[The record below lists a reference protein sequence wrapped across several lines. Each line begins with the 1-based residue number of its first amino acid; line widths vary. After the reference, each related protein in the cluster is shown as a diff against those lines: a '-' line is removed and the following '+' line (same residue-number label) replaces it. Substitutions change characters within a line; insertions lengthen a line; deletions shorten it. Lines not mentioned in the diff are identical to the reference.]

1 MTTMN
6 KTVKGWVAAGSSATL
21 LVGGLV
27 LGAPA
32 AVAAPGDAPCL
43 QASGQFTAALAAAG
57 ITPVSVTQLEQ
68 AAEAVVVAEEQYF
81 LLADA
86 AAGEIDVQLEA
97 AWAELESAEAAKD
110 PEAIAAAETRIA
122 ELEVAIML
130 ALDTPEILAADQ
142 TLDAAIENLDAQL
155 NMLALD
161 ETAAEQILALFKQ
174 FLAACD
180 GAGTGTPVTTPVVTP
195 APAAP
200 VAPAPVIAIPAPA
213 PVTEPAPVAVPAPAA
228 TMVVAAPEQAVPV
241 PMNPGMNMQTAA
253 TTDQEHPGV
262 ALVTA
267 LLAAGIAVPAAVAVR
282 MHRLQ
287 RHHP

>member
-1 MTTMN
+1 MTTMT

-32 AVAAPGDAPCL
+32 AVAAPTDAACL
-43 QASGQFTAALAAAG
+43 QASGQFTTALTAAG
-57 ITPVSVTQLEQ
+57 ITPASVTGLEL

-86 AAGEIDVQLEA
+86 AAGELDVQLEA
-97 AWAELESAEAAKD
+97 AWAELEAAEVAED
-110 PEAIAAAETRIA
+110 PVAIAAAEARIA
-122 ELEVAIML
+122 ELEAAIEL
-130 ALDTPEILAADQ
+130 ALGTPEILAAEQ
-142 TLDAAIENLDAQL
+142 TLDAAIGNLDAQL

-161 ETAAEQILALFKQ
+161 EATAEQILVLFKQ

-180 GAGTGTPVTTPVVTP
+180 GAGTGAPVTTPVVAP

-200 VAPAPVIAIPAPA
+200 VAPAPAVTTPAPA
-213 PVTEPAPVAVPAPAA
+213 PIAQLAPVAAPAPVAPAVTAPEPAA
-228 TMVVAAPEQAVPV
+228 PVA
-241 PMNPGMNMQTAA
+241 MNPGMNMQTAA

-262 ALVTA
+262 ALVAA
-267 LLAAGIAVPAAVAVR
+267 LLAGGIAVPAAVAVR

-287 RHHP
+287 RHRP

>member
-1 MTTMN
+1 MTTMT

-32 AVAAPGDAPCL
+32 AVAAPTDAACL

-57 ITPVSVTQLEQ
+57 ITPASVTQLEQ

-86 AAGEIDVQLEA
+86 AAGELDVQLEA
-97 AWAELESAEAAKD
+97 AWAELETAETAED
-110 PEAIAAAETRIA
+110 PEAITAAETRIA
-122 ELEVAIML
+122 ELEAAILL
-130 ALDTPEILAADQ
+130 ALDTPEILAAEQ

-155 NMLALD
+155 SMLSLD
-161 ETAAEQILALFKQ
+161 EAAAEQILVLFKQ

-180 GAGTGTPVTTPVVTP
+180 GAGIGAPVTTPVVAP

-200 VAPAPVIAIPAPA
+200 VAPAPVVTTPA
-213 PVTEPAPVAVPAPAA
+213 PVPVAVPAP
-228 TMVVAAPEQAVPV
+228 VAPVLTAPEQAAPAA
-241 PMNPGMNMQTAA
+241 MNPGMNMQTAA
-253 TTDQEHPGV
+253 TIDQEHPGV
-262 ALVTA
+262 ALVAA

-287 RHHP
+287 RHRP

>member
-1 MTTMN
+1 MTTMT

-32 AVAAPGDAPCL
+32 AVAAPTDAACL

-57 ITPVSVTQLEQ
+57 ITPASVTQLEL

-86 AAGEIDVQLEA
+86 AAGELDVQLEA
-97 AWAELESAEAAKD
+97 AWAELETAETAED
-110 PEAIAAAETRIA
+110 PEAITAAETRIA
-122 ELEVAIML
+122 ELEAAILL
-130 ALDTPEILAADQ
+130 ALDTPEILAAEQ
-142 TLDAAIENLDAQL
+142 TLNAATKTLDAQL

-161 ETAAEQILALFKQ
+161 EATAEQILVLFKQ

-180 GAGTGTPVTTPVVTP
+180 GAGIGAPVTTPVVAP

-200 VAPAPVIAIPAPA
+200 VAPAPVVTTPA
-213 PVTEPAPVAVPAPAA
+213 PVPVAVPAP
-228 TMVVAAPEQAVPV
+228 VAPVLTAPEQAAPAA
-241 PMNPGMNMQTAA
+241 MNPGMNMQTAA
-253 TTDQEHPGV
+253 TIDQEHPGV
-262 ALVTA
+262 ALVAA

-287 RHHP
+287 RHRP

>member
-1 MTTMN
+1 MTTMT

-32 AVAAPGDAPCL
+32 AVAAPGDAACL
-43 QASGQFTAALAAAG
+43 QASGQFTTALAAAG
-57 ITPVSVTQLEQ
+57 ITPASVTQLEQ

-81 LLADA
+81 VLADA
-86 AAGEIDVQLEA
+86 AAGELDLQLEA
-97 AWAELESAEAAKD
+97 AWVELEAAEVAED
-110 PEAIAAAETRIA
+110 LDAIVAAETRIA
-122 ELEVAIML
+122 DLEAAIML
-130 ALDTPEILAADQ
+130 ALDTPEILAAEQ

-161 ETAAEQILALFKQ
+161 EAAAEQIMVLFKQ
-174 FLAACD
+174 FLTACD
-180 GAGTGTPVTTPVVTP
+180 GAGIGAPVTTPVAAP
-195 APAAP
+195 APDAP
-200 VAPAPVIAIPAPA
+200 VAPAPVVTTPTPAPA
-213 PVTEPAPVAVPAPAA
+213 AELTPIPVPAPVAPVVTAPEPAA
-228 TMVVAAPEQAVPV
+228 PVA
-241 PMNPGMNMQTAA
+241 MNPGMNMQTAA
-253 TTDQEHPGV
+253 TTDQQHPGT

-287 RHHP
+287 RHRP

>member
-1 MTTMN
+1 MTTMT

-32 AVAAPGDAPCL
+32 AGAAPTDTACL
-43 QASGQFTAALAAAG
+43 QASGQFTTALAAAG
-57 ITPVSVTQLEQ
+57 ITPASVTQLEL

-86 AAGEIDVQLEA
+86 AAGELDVQLEA
-97 AWAELESAEAAKD
+97 AWAELETAETAED
-110 PEAIAAAETRIA
+110 PEAITAAETRIA
-122 ELEVAIML
+122 ELEAAILL
-130 ALDTPEILAADQ
+130 ALDTPEILAAEQ
-142 TLDAAIENLDAQL
+142 TLNAATKTLDAQL

-161 ETAAEQILALFKQ
+161 EATAEQILVLFKQ

-180 GAGTGTPVTTPVVTP
+180 GAGIGAPVTTGVVTTP
-195 APAAP
+195 AP
-200 VAPAPVIAIPAPA
+200 V
-213 PVTEPAPVAVPAPAA
+213 PVAVPAP
-228 TMVVAAPEQAVPV
+228 VAPVLTAPEQAAPAA
-241 PMNPGMNMQTAA
+241 MNPGMNMQTAA
-253 TTDQEHPGV
+253 TIDQEHPGV
-262 ALVTA
+262 ALVAA

-287 RHHP
+287 RHRP